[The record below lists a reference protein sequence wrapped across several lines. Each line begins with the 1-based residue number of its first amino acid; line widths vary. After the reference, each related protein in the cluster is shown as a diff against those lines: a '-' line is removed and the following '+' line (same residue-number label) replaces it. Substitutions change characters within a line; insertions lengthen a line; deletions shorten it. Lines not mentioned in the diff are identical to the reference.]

1 MCRNK
6 IKSKVLISKNLGNDD
21 SISNNPFTSLE
32 KLRKYLVMKNPMLP
46 VFYVNTI
53 NYFGEGLIE
62 KDKSEKILIMQ
73 SGGRELYAY
82 LQNENGLIDYWLL
95 TV

>member
-1 MCRNK
+1 MCMYE
-6 IKSKVLISKNLGNDD
+6 IKSKELVLENLGNDD
-21 SISNNPFTSLE
+21 NISDNPFTSLE
-32 KLRKYLVMKNPMLP
+32 KLRKYLAMKNPMLP

-73 SGGRELYAY
+73 SGRKLDAY
-82 LQNENGLIDYWLL
+82 LQNENGLIDYWVL